1 MAKPGSNS
9 IVEDNTRSNEQVVIA
24 IRASAGGLEAL
35 QDFFSAMPPDTNL
48 TFVVIQHQSP
58 DYKSLMDELLARHT
72 TIPIQVAG
80 DGMPIRPN
88 NIYLTPPRK
97 NISIFH
103 EKLYL
108 DDQGGYEGAKP
119 THRHFFRSLATDK
132 GKPSRLSLSRRS
144 NILAA

>member
-35 QDFFSAMPPDTNL
+35 QDFFSAMPVDTSL
-48 TFVVIQHQSP
+48 AFVVIQHLSP

-72 TIPIQVAG
+72 TIPFQVAG

-108 DDQGGYEGAKP
+108 DDQGAKMGLNLP
-119 THRHFFRSLATDK
+119 IDIFFRSLATDK
-132 GKPSRLSLSRRS
+132 GKPSRLSLSRRG